1 MKIVKN
7 LYKEINLEDKCYK
20 FCYRLIESCFKGTTV
35 YGIEVERKDFKD
47 SDLINIERD
56 SVDKISPNKDKVE
69 VLVEK
74 LHKYEVSPI
83 HLIDVIGV
91 KTLITVWLIL
101 LSSSIIVD
109 KYIND

>member
-47 SDLINIERD
+47 SDLINYRKRF
-56 SVDKISPNKDKVE
+56 S
-69 VLVEK
+69 
-74 LHKYEVSPI
+74 
-83 HLIDVIGV
+83 
-91 KTLITVWLIL
+91 
-101 LSSSIIVD
+101 
-109 KYIND
+109 

>member
-1 MKIVKN
+1 MIFTGNSGTGK
-7 LYKEINLEDKCYK
+7 
-20 FCYRLIESCFKGTTV
+20 TTV
-35 YGIEVERKDFKD
+35 ARIIAKILFDLGMIHENKLVEVERKDFKD

-83 HLIDVIGV
+83 HLIDVIGED
-91 KTLITVWLIL
+91 
-101 LSSSIIVD
+101 VD
-109 KYIND
+109 NCVADFAF

>member
-56 SVDKISPNKDKVE
+56 SV
-69 VLVEK
+69 
-74 LHKYEVSPI
+74 
-83 HLIDVIGV
+83 
-91 KTLITVWLIL
+91 
-101 LSSSIIVD
+101 
-109 KYIND
+109 

>member
-7 LYKEINLEDKCYK
+7 LCKEINLEDKCYK
-20 FCYRLIESCFKGTTV
+20 FCYRLIETCFKGITV
-35 YGIEVERKDFKD
+35 YGIEVERKDFMD

-56 SVDKISPNKDKVE
+56 LVEKISPNKDKVE

-83 HLIDVIGV
+83 HLIDVIGED
-91 KTLITVWLIL
+91 
-101 LSSSIIVD
+101 VD
-109 KYIND
+109 NCVADFAF

>member
-20 FCYRLIESCFKGTTV
+20 FCYRL
-35 YGIEVERKDFKD
+35 
-47 SDLINIERD
+47 IERD

-83 HLIDVIGV
+83 HLIDVIGED
-91 KTLITVWLIL
+91 
-101 LSSSIIVD
+101 VD
-109 KYIND
+109 NCVADFAF

>member
-1 MKIVKN
+1 M
-7 LYKEINLEDKCYK
+7 
-20 FCYRLIESCFKGTTV
+20 

-74 LHKYEVSPI
+74 LHKYKY
-83 HLIDVIGV
+83 HL
-91 KTLITVWLIL
+91 
-101 LSSSIIVD
+101 
-109 KYIND
+109 YI